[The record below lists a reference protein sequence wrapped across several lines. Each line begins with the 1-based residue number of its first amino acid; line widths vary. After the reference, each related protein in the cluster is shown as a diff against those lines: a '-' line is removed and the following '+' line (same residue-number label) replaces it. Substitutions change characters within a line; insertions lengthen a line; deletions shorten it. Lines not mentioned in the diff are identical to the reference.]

1 VFTASRPPV
10 RSWAATIASAV
21 AHGVAVVVLVS
32 LARAAS
38 LTPLPRVNRPVTFF
52 SIRIAP
58 DPALIVP
65 VEPVHLPPLVRDEP
79 KTEELAPLE
88 VTPPPAPPK
97 PPEVARVEP
106 KPAPEPKRES
116 PVVVER
122 PKPAVTLGAFPSGAS
137 AAHSFEPP
145 KPVEHAGF
153 DAPAA
158 QAPEI
163 KLMATKVGTF
173 DQQPS
178 ATPKPG
184 SDRAN
189 IVADAGFGTAA
200 TARASQQ
207 PRRVADAGFGAAA
220 AAQKNEPQRTVQATD
235 FDARPAPTVARA
247 PRELRIE
254 IPLEILSKPT
264 PEYTEEARNLRIE
277 GDVLL
282 EVEFCASG
290 QVKVVR
296 VVRGLGHG
304 LDEAATRAA
313 QSMRFK
319 PAQSGG
325 RAIDFRTTVHILF
338 RLA

>member
-1 VFTASRPPV
+1 
-10 RSWAATIASAV
+10 V

-32 LARAAS
+32 VARAAS
-38 LTPLPRVNRPVTFF
+38 LAPLPRVNRPLTFF
-52 SIRIAP
+52 SIRVAP
-58 DPALIVP
+58 DPALVVP
-65 VEPVHLPPLVRDEP
+65 IEPVHLPPLVRDEP
-79 KTEELAPLE
+79 KTEELAPLA
-88 VTPPPAPPK
+88 VAPPAPPK
-97 PPEVARVEP
+97 PPEVAREEP
-106 KPAPEPKRES
+106 RPAPEPKRER
-116 PVVVER
+116 PVVVEP
-122 PKPAVTLGAFPSGAS
+122 PKPAVTLGAFPSGAA
-137 AAHSFEPP
+137 AAHAFEPP
-145 KPVEHAGF
+145 KAVERAGF

-163 KLMATKVGTF
+163 KMSAANVGAF
-173 DQQPS
+173 DQRPS

-189 IVADAGFGTAA
+189 IVTDAGFGTAA
-200 TARASQQ
+200 ASRASPQ

-220 AAQKNEPQRTVQATD
+220 APAQKDEPQRAVQATG
-235 FDARPAPTVARA
+235 FDARPAPAVARA
-247 PRELRIE
+247 PRELRVE

-264 PEYTEEARNLRIE
+264 PEYTEEARTLRIE